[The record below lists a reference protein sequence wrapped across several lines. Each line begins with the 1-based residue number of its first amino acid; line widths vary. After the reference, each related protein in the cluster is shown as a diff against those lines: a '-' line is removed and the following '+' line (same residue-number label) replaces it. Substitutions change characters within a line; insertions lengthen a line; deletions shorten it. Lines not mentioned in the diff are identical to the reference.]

1 MQTYSRNYLNKHYFL
16 SLLTN
21 FKKYNCPLFL
31 IKLFFWIQIQM
42 LLLKI
47 FVEKKG
53 RLDLVNHVI

>member
-21 FKKYNCPLFL
+21 LKKYNCPLFL